1 MNLNCPLC
9 EIDLNEN
16 NIIRLSCNPDKHY
29 FCNDCIIDWFTTIHK
44 NKNHL
49 IQYKK
54 RECPVCREPTKF
66 IALVETQVY
75 IKNIHSPLNLK
86 KNINLNEDEITKIEC
101 NEFCNHL
108 LKSKNSHCKNKG
120 RTEYGGFCGIHKSAN
135 KQ

>member
-16 NIIRLSCNPDKHY
+16 NIIRLTCNPDKHY
-29 FCNDCIIDWFTTIHK
+29 FCNECIIDWFTTIHK

-49 IQYKK
+49 VQYNK

-66 IALVETQVY
+66 IPLLEGQVY
-75 IKNIHSPLNLK
+75 IRNIHSPLHLK
-86 KNINLNEDEITKIEC
+86 KNINLEDHQI

-108 LKSKNSHCKNKG
+108 LKNKNSHCKNKG
-120 RTEYGGFCGIHKSAN
+120 RTEYGGFCGIHKSSN